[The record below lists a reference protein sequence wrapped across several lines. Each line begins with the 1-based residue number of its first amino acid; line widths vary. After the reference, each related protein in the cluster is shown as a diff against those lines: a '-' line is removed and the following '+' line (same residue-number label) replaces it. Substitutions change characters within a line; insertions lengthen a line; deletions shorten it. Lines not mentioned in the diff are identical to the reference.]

1 MSDKVISYTVRQA
14 MNSSYLIWEHQNGSP
29 VNEYTAFMRGDQFV
43 LYPKRRI
50 IPSTIDLNKK
60 TISIFQTRRAY

>member
-1 MSDKVISYTVRQA
+1 MAEKVSYTVRQVQ
-14 MNSSYLIWEHQNGSP
+14 NDRYLIWEHHNETP
-29 VNEYTAFMRGDQFV
+29 MNEYVAFLRNDQFV

-50 IPSTIDLNKK
+50 NPSTIDLKKK